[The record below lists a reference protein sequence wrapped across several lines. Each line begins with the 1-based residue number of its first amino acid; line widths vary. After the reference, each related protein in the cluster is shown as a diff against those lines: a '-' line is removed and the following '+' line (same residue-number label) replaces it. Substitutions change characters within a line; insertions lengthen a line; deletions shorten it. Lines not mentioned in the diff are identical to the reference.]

1 MPTVAEIL
9 ALDVLQHGLPEV
21 VAGRDGLENEV
32 RWVHISE
39 VPDIAHLLRGGE
51 IVLTTGI
58 ALPSERDGLV
68 RLLTELARASAAGVI
83 VELGRRFS
91 HALPASAITAA
102 NRLHLPLVE
111 LHREVPFVSVTEA
124 AHSLIFESQLTDL
137 RIADQVSSTFMEL
150 SLEGASTTEILARVA
165 RLTRRIVVLENL
177 AHQPL
182 AIDTAGLDARDLLLT
197 WDDSA
202 RRVAS
207 TGSTAFDPA
216 TGWLVTPVGARG
228 QVWGRL
234 VLVCQEQ
241 PSRVDEMT
249 VERASAALALN
260 HLIEQDGSSVE
271 RLAHGSLLA
280 DILTHAR
287 PVADTATTAAAL
299 GVPLD
304 RGRFVGLVLRM
315 STAEHVPTGQ
325 VRQLSDM
332 AATVAERCQL
342 RAITGRLSD
351 RAVGML
357 IALETRHQ
365 PDEVIDQYVQ
375 MLRQRAGS
383 PGRVIA
389 EIDFVVA
396 AGPAVTGA
404 VQARRTLQ
412 DANMMAEAAL
422 TKARVRPWYSIRDLE
437 LRGLFQLLQGNPT
450 LAAFIEAR
458 IGPLLDYDSRHGSKL
473 ITVLESY
480 LRNGGNK
487 SVTATESHL
496 SRPVLYRR
504 LSLIQRITDVDLE
517 EPESRLSLHAALVA
531 YKTLS
536 SRTSNTY
543 GTLVREFEAAV
554 AQYLV
559 STGPGNDQI
568 RCLDMT

>member
-68 RLLTELARASAAGVI
+68 MLLTELARASAAGVI

-91 HALPASAITAA
+91 HSLPAPAITAA

-137 RIADQVSSTFMEL
+137 RLADQVSSTFMEL

-202 RRVAS
+202 RRVTS
-207 TGSTAFDPA
+207 TGSTTFDPA

-249 VERASAALALN
+249 LERASAALALN
-260 HLIEQDGSSVE
+260 HLIEQDGSSVQ
-271 RLAHGSLLA
+271 RLAHGSLLT

-304 RGRFVGLVLRM
+304 RGRFVGLVLRL

-351 RAVGML
+351 RAVGVL
-357 IALETRHQ
+357 LALENRHQ

-375 MLRQRAGS
+375 LLRQRAGS
-383 PGRVIA
+383 AGSA
-389 EIDFVVA
+389 GSADFVVA
-396 AGPAVTGA
+396 AGPVVSGA
-404 VQARRTLQ
+404 IQARRTLQ
-412 DANMMAEAAL
+412 EANMMAEAAL
-422 TKARVRPWYSIRDLE
+422 TKAPVRPWYSISDLE

-473 ITVLESY
+473 IAVLEVY

-487 SVTATESHL
+487 SLTATESHL

-504 LSLIQRITDVDLE
+504 LSLIQRITNVDLE

-531 YKTLS
+531 YETLS
-536 SRTSNTY
+536 ARTSGRR
-543 GTLVREFEAAV
+543 GTLTALA
-554 AQYLV
+554 
-559 STGPGNDQI
+559 
-568 RCLDMT
+568 

>member
-9 ALDVLQHGLPEV
+9 ALDVVQHGLPEV
-21 VAGRDGLENEV
+21 VGGRDGLDREV

-51 IVLTTGI
+51 IVLTSGI
-58 ALPSERDGLV
+58 ALSSERDGLV
-68 RLLTELARASAAGVI
+68 RFLTELARASAAGVI
-83 VELGRRFS
+83 VELGRRFT
-91 HALPASAITAA
+91 HALPASAITVA

-111 LHREVPFVSVTEA
+111 LHRAVPFVSVTEA
-124 AHSLIFESQLTDL
+124 AHSLIFESQLADL
-137 RIADQVSSTFMEL
+137 RVADQVSSTFMEL
-150 SLEGASTTEILARVA
+150 SLEGASATEILARVA
-165 RLTRRIVVLENL
+165 RLTRKIVVLENL

-202 RRVAS
+202 RMVTT
-207 TGSTAFDPA
+207 TGSTTFDPA

-241 PSRVDEMT
+241 PSRLDVMT
-249 VERASAALALN
+249 AERASAALALN
-260 HLIEQDGSSVE
+260 HLIEQDGSSVD
-271 RLAHGSLLA
+271 RLAHGSLLV
-280 DILTHAR
+280 DILMHAR
-287 PVADTATTAAAL
+287 PLADTATTAAAL

-304 RGRFVGLVLRM
+304 RGRVVGLVLRL
-315 STAEHVPTGQ
+315 SAEEQVPAGQ

-332 AATVAERCQL
+332 AATVAERCRL
-342 RAITGRLSD
+342 RAVTGRLSD

-357 IALETRHQ
+357 LALETRHQ

-383 PGRVIA
+383 AGREAA
-389 EIDFVVA
+389 EMPFVVA
-396 AGPAVTGA
+396 AGPVVTGA
-404 VQARRTLQ
+404 GQARRTLQ
-412 DANMMAEAAL
+412 EANMMAEAAL
-422 TKARVRPWYSIRDLE
+422 TNARVRPWHSIRDLE
-437 LRGLFQLLQGNPT
+437 LRGLFQLLRGNPA

-458 IGPLLDYDSRHGSKL
+458 IGPLLDYDSRHNSKL
-473 ITVLESY
+473 VVVLESY

-504 LSLIQRITDVDLE
+504 LSLIQRITSVDLE

-531 YKTLS
+531 YETLS
-536 SRTSNTY
+536 ARGSDRYRTLT
-543 GTLVREFEAAV
+543 AV
-554 AQYLV
+554 AGAGRGQA
-559 STGPGNDQI
+559 
-568 RCLDMT
+568 